1 MCKVRLL
8 LANLAEKLA
17 NWLLS
22 NNPKKVEMR
31 KRIGLWFCRV
41 IGWHSYPHFD
51 SFDGCSATATCKK
64 CGYKGLVDSQ
74 GNLF

>member
-1 MCKVRLL
+1 MI
-8 LANLAEKLA
+8 E
-17 NWLLS
+17 
-22 NNPKKVEMR
+22 VEMR

-41 IGWHSYPHFD
+41 MGWHSYTHFD
-51 SFDGCSATATCKK
+51 FFDGCSSHATCKK